1 MCRSP
6 TSAARDTA
14 VEDDRSPGS
23 WVLQWEGDRPRS
35 PKCRV
40 QQNTFAS
47 CNTAVEDPT
56 SLCYEGQADR
66 PPMHRVAQREDEH
79 SW

>member
-14 VEDDRSPGS
+14 VEDVRSPGS

-35 PKCRV
+35 PKCRA

-47 CNTAVEDPT
+47 CNTAVEDD
-56 SLCYEGQADR
+56 S

-79 SW
+79 SWQDQTGET